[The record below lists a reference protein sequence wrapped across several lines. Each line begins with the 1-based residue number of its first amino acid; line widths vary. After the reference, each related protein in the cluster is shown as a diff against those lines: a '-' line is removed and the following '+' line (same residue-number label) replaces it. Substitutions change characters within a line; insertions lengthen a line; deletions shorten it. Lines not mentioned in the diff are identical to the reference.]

1 MLRQTPLRIIGVV
14 KAQEQGM
21 GASQNLEV
29 YLPYTTV
36 QTRMTG
42 TNTLQSIIVRVAD
55 TMDPTAAEKIITS
68 FSVSGTGRRIF
79 SSSIPAACRR
89 PLKQPPQHW
98 RCSSQASLAF
108 LFVGG
113 IGVMNIMLVS
123 VSERVNEIGVRMAVG
138 ARQSDILQQFLIE
151 SVLVCLIGGLAGTG
165 FALGFGVL
173 FAQFNS
179 MFALIYSPGSIL
191 VAILCSSL
199 IGVGFGFIPA
209 RNASRLD
216 PVVALARN

>member
-1 MLRQTPLRIIGVV
+1 LRIIGVV

-68 FSVSGTGRRIF
+68 FLSFRHGQKDFFIF
-79 SSSIPAACRR
+79 NTSSLQKTIEATTATLALLVASIAGI
-89 PLKQPPQHW
+89 
-98 RCSSQASLAF
+98 S

-199 IGVGFGFIPA
+199 IGIGFGFIPA

>member
-1 MLRQTPLRIIGVV
+1 
-14 KAQEQGM
+14 
-21 GASQNLEV
+21 
-29 YLPYTTV
+29 
-36 QTRMTG
+36 
-42 TNTLQSIIVRVAD
+42 LQSIIVRVAD

-68 FSVSGTGRRIF
+68 FLSFRHGQKDFFIF
-79 SSSIPAACRR
+79 NTSSLQKTIEATTATLALLVASIAGI
-89 PLKQPPQHW
+89 
-98 RCSSQASLAF
+98 S

-199 IGVGFGFIPA
+199 IGIGFGFIPA